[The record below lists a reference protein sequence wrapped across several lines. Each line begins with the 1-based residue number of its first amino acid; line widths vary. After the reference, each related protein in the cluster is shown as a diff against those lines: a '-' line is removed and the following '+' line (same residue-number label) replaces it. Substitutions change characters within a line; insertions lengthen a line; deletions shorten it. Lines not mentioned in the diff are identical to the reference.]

1 MSANVHFR
9 AARRPAG
16 RAGDAAHPP
25 KMMRMIR
32 RLFIACLAVSLG
44 TASLGTLARAQNEPV
59 AAATPAPHAAST
71 LAPSPAPAPTLAP
84 TPPSEPSGAPQGGA
98 APATS
103 PRPAVSGLPFPF
115 GTGVQ
120 TQSYATFTKT
130 ATMQPGVIDL
140 IRKDEELYFDLKPE
154 NFDKTYIVLPS
165 IERGVGSGAFA
176 GRVYEPFQVT
186 FKLVGKRVLWITPNT
201 RYVADKG
208 SAAANSLAIS
218 VADSVILS
226 TPVVAEDPAKKHI
239 VVAPSLFLT
248 DFEGIGAELGRG
260 ATPPSLPGLLLLVA
274 RPSFS
279 VDATK
284 SYYRSTKAFP
294 SNDEISV
301 NLAFNGPANAL
312 PTVPDG
318 RGIPIG
324 VHYSVVAPPERDP
337 KFVPRLAD
345 DRVGYFI
352 TARKRYG
359 NDTAASPFE
368 RFIERWNL
376 DGGPITFYL
385 TNEIPKEYRG
395 TVRRGILAWNEAF
408 AKIGRPNAIVV
419 KDPPPDPSW
428 DPDDARYTTV
438 RWITSD
444 QPDFSAYS
452 PHVSDPDTG
461 QIIRAEVVIDG
472 ESLRSIKR
480 GYVERVQPAQRAR
493 ANAYGLPGDRLG
505 LGGTAAE
512 DTAGDEQSFEC
523 SLEEDSVAQAALGSL
538 LLARNPRATQADRER
553 YAQEWLYSTVLHE
566 VGHTLG
572 LRHNFAG
579 STSYSYA
586 QLHDPSFTRAHGT
599 TASVMDYTP
608 ANVAAPRERQ
618 ADYFPTKLGTYD
630 EWAIEYGYRA
640 FPNVRSSADEAVPL
654 ARIAARSTEPGHA
667 YGTDEDATLISID
680 PRIQRFDLS
689 SDPLKYVD
697 EQFRI
702 DDDVASH
709 LTRSYP
715 GDARSFSDIGADHG
729 AEQPAQQRRAGL
741 EVRRRDLHLARAP
754 RPARRDAAVPVDPAR
769 AAAPRLRAARPLGA
783 LVERVPLLTR
793 AAQRGG
799 ADALRHP
806 LGRQRRAA
814 QRLPGPRGDR
824 RAAGRRH
831 QRPVLAGEPRPRRRP
846 GAEGPQTRRHH
857 DAGRPVHLDQR
868 GGLRRSRP
876 RLDRRAAPRAAA
888 ALRRPADADHAVAG
902 RVRRPAQP
910 AARDAGA
917 GALQPHSPGVAAR
930 PGSRG
935 GARRR
940 HARAPGR
947 PARPRQRGPQSA
959 EHPKRLT
966 ARAVR

>member
-274 RPSFS
+274 RPSFT

-493 ANAYGLPGDRLG
+493 ANAYGLPGARLG

-715 GDARSFSDIGADHG
+715 GDARSFSDIRSGLITVLNNQLNNAALASKFVGGIYTSRAHRGQPGATL
-729 AEQPAQQRRAGL
+729 PFRSIPRAQQRRAFEL
-741 EVRRRDLHLARAP
+741 LDRWVLSSNAFHFSPELLN
-754 RPARRDAAVPVDPAR
+754 
-769 AAAPRLRAARPLGA
+769 AAAPTRYGIHWGASGVRRSDFPVREVIAELQDDVISDLFSPVNLARVADQELKVRKPGDTMTLADLFTWTNAA
-783 LVERVPLLTR
+783 VY
-793 AAQRGG
+793 
-799 ADALRHP
+799 DD
-806 LGRQRRAA
+806 LGRGSIAAPHRELQRRFADLQMQITQLPAA
-814 QRLPGPRGDR
+814 YADQLNLPRETQALARYNLIRLASR
-824 RAAGRRH
+824 
-831 QRPVLAGEPRPRRRP
+831 
-846 GAEGPQTRRHH
+846 
-857 DAGRPVHLDQR
+857 LDQ
-868 GGLRRSRP
+868 
-876 RLDRRAAPRAAA
+876 
-888 ALRRPADADHAVAG
+888 AVA
-902 RVRRPAQP
+902 
-910 AARDAGA
+910 AARDDGTRAH
-917 GALQPHSPGVAAR
+917 LVDLRVRVNGVLKAQNIR
-930 PGSRG
+930 N
-935 GARRR
+935 
-940 HARAPGR
+940 
-947 PARPRQRGPQSA
+947 
-959 EHPKRLT
+959 
-966 ARAVR
+966 V